1 MILYFFKFVL
11 MAKHTMISSVT
22 RVIVQTHDSLVSLTD
37 SLVLSSV
44 YILRSSESNHLA
56 TSEKL
61 LLFNELSFSR
71 QRDGTGN
78 WRISH
83 GPVTHDFW
91 NIDIDICDT
100 NTEGSYDEL
109 IASETHVC

>member
-1 MILYFFKFVL
+1 MNEFKNYDLACLRGKRLTPFLEMILYFFKFVL

-78 WRISH
+78 
-83 GPVTHDFW
+83 
-91 NIDIDICDT
+91 
-100 NTEGSYDEL
+100 
-109 IASETHVC
+109 